1 MEKKL
6 EKDRP
11 RQKKTEAQAHGRHK
25 PRAPGDKLKTETSAK
40 QAMRKKIRHGKAN
53 NELTEAEKKLIR
65 KKQVQGRRAIDR
77 DMAAKASFHKKI
89 DDANQDQNVGI
100 QAVNDSMATV
110 EGAIDG
116 LQRHRYSKKLKAV
129 DGGPAVDR
137 DTSAFSGLGGKLGRN
152 ARDANLNAGDV
163 TGNVSKGSKAAQKKM
178 MQKEFQRTAA
188 KMSEKEAANQI
199 GSKTKRFVDKAEDLT
214 GRLGEWVAEFV
225 GEHPWILLIL
235 LIVLIVA
242 LIISSFASSGGLLMS
257 SLGYS
262 TVESSFT
269 ADDDQILAVEAD
281 YKAKEQEL
289 QRKIDKIESDYPGYD
304 EYQYNLAEINHN
316 PYELA
321 ALLTVLYEDYT
332 EAEVQTK
339 LNEIFNKQYR
349 LTTQAITEI
358 RTRTETRTRTVTNE
372 DGTTS
377 TETYEVEV
385 QYEYHILKVT
395 LTNATMAA
403 VVRQMGLTDDQMAR
417 YELLVETLGNK
428 GDLFEGDPYAAPNP
442 GDYGDYDIPPE
453 ALTDTR
459 FANMIREA
467 EKYLGYPYVWGGSS
481 PSTSFDCSGFVSYVI
496 NHCGNGWSYGRQTAD
511 GLLNN
516 CCTRVSKQDAKPGDL
531 IFFQGTYDTAG
542 ASHVGIY
549 VGNGMMI
556 HCGNPIQY
564 TSINTNYWQQHF
576 YTFGR
581 IR

>member
-1 MEKKL
+1 MGKKL

-89 DDANQDQNVGI
+89 DDANQDQNVGT

-257 SLGYS
+257 SLGHS

-289 QRKIDKIESDYPGYD
+289 QRKIDNIESDYPGYD

-332 EAEVQTK
+332 ETEVQTK

-481 PSTSFDCSGFVSYVI
+481 PSTSFDCSGYVSWVI
-496 NHCGNGWSYGRQTAD
+496 NHCGNGWNVGRQTAN
-511 GLLNN
+511 GLLG
-516 CCTRVSKQDAKPGDL
+516 CCTRVSRDEAKPGDL

-564 TSINTNYWQQHF
+564 ASINTNYWQQHF